1 MRFYNFK
8 LTRYLGSVGV
18 VPGIVYRTLSTH
30 LIKKIDYSTVI
41 TQKWQIALIQYRTWI
56 SVLICSFSRLI
67 GGRPQF
73 IMSDYLI
80 AVFPWFF
87 CTR

>member
-8 LTRYLGSVGV
+8 LTHYPESVGV
-18 VPGIVYRTLSTH
+18 VAGIVYRTPSTR
-30 LIKKIDYSTVI
+30 LIKKIDYITAI

-56 SVLICSFSRLI
+56 LVLICSFSRLI

-80 AVFPWFF
+80 AVCP
-87 CTR
+87 